1 MFTNREGTPTLLGV
15 QCKKQRE
22 NSPISRA
29 LYTDFQRKTYDANDL
44 DW

>member
-1 MFTNREGTPTLLGV
+1 MFTNHEGTPTLLGV

-29 LYTDFQRKTYDANDL
+29 LYTDFQWKTYYANDL